1 MTNPKPRLILTLGDP
16 AGIGSELVA
25 KLLADADARDMAH
38 VLILGDE
45 DELRDG
51 MAIAGAEFPY
61 RRVNDPAA
69 LGQTPDIPLFLPK
82 GRAAPLG
89 GWARSEATADG
100 GQHCLDTLGYGLD
113 MVARGQADAL
123 VFAPLNKASLHAAG
137 MTQSDELH
145 WFADRLGHNGTVSE
159 INVMEGLWT
168 SRVTSHV
175 ALRDVADL
183 ITEEKIIEAARLIH
197 AALREAGH
205 ENPRIG
211 VCGLNPHNGD
221 NGNFGT
227 EEITIIGPAV
237 EKAKAMGLPVE
248 GPYPSDTIFLKAVAK
263 ELDAIVT
270 LYHDQGQIAIKLLGF
285 WQGVTVQGGLPV
297 PITTPAHGTAFDI
310 RGQGKAHVGPMRA
323 AWTIASTMG
332 CRARSFTPKQQ
343 VD

>member
-1 MTNPKPRLILTLGDP
+1 MTDPKPRLILTLGDP

-25 KLLADADARDMAH
+25 KLLSDPEARDMAH

-45 DELRDG
+45 DEVQDG
-51 MAIAGAEFPY
+51 MAIAGVEFPY
-61 RRVNDPAA
+61 RRVSDPAE
-69 LGQTPDIPLFLPK
+69 LGKAPDMPLFLPL
-82 GRAAPLG
+82 GRAAPQG
-89 GWARSEATADG
+89 GWARSQASAEG
-100 GQHCLDTLGYGLD
+100 GRHCLDTLGYGLD
-113 MVARGQADAL
+113 MVAGGQADAL

-183 ITEEKIIEAARLIH
+183 ITEDKIIEAARLIH
-197 AALREAGH
+197 AALREAGY

-237 EKAKAMGLPVE
+237 ERARAMGLPVE

-310 RGQGKAHVGPMRA
+310 RGQGKAHVGPTRA
-323 AWTIASTMG
+323 AWNIACTMG
-332 CRARSFTPKQQ
+332 RRARSFTPSQQ

>member
-1 MTNPKPRLILTLGDP
+1 MTADKPRLVLTLGDP

-25 KLLADADARDMAH
+25 RLLADPETRDRAD
-38 VLILGDE
+38 VLILGDP

-51 MAIAGAEFPY
+51 LSIAGTGFDYDEVRDA
-61 RRVNDPAA
+61 AA
-69 LGQTPDIPLFLPK
+69 LSDNPGKPLFL
-82 GRAAPLG
+82 RLG
-89 GWARSEATADG
+89 GTGNNWKRAEATAEG
-100 GQHCLDTLGYGLD
+100 GLHCLETLGHGLD
-113 MVARGQADAL
+113 MVARGDADAL
-123 VFAPLNKASLHAAG
+123 VFAPLNKSSLHAAG

-145 WFADRLGHNGTVSE
+145 WFADRLGHTGTVSE

-183 ITEEKIIEAARLIH
+183 ITEDKIIDSARLIH
-197 AALREAGH
+197 AALIEAGLDS
-205 ENPRIG
+205 PRIG

-227 EEITIIGPAV
+227 EEIDIIAPAV
-237 EKAKAMGLPVE
+237 ARAKALGLPVE
-248 GPYPSDTIFLKAVAK
+248 GPYPSDTIFLKAVAR
-263 ELDAIVT
+263 ELDAVVT

-310 RGQGKAHVGPMRA
+310 RGKGTANPGPMRA
-323 AWTIASTMG
+323 AFNIACTMG
-332 CRARSFTPKQQ
+332 LRRRAARNISKL
-343 VD
+343 D

>member
-1 MTNPKPRLILTLGDP
+1 MSSEKPRLILTLGDP

-25 KLLADADARDMAH
+25 RLLSDPGAREAAD
-38 VLILGDE
+38 VLIVGDE
-45 DELRDG
+45 AELQDG
-51 MAIAGAEFPY
+51 MSIAGTSFDY
-61 RRVNDPAA
+61 RRVSGAAA
-69 LGQTPDIPLFLPK
+69 LNDDPDLPLFLSIGK
-82 GRAAPLG
+82 DGRE
-89 GWARSEATADG
+89 WARAEATSAG
-100 GQHCLDTLGYGLD
+100 GQHCLETLGYGLD
-113 MVARGQADAL
+113 MVAKGAADAL

-145 WFADRLGHNGTVSE
+145 WFADRLGHNGSVSE

-175 ALRDVADL
+175 ALRNVADL
-183 ITEEKIIEAARLIH
+183 ITEDKIIEATRLIH
-197 AALREAGH
+197 DALIAGG
-205 ENPRIG
+205 NAQPRIG

-221 NGNFGT
+221 NGNFGA
-227 EEITIIGPAV
+227 EEIDIIIPAV
-237 EKAKAMGLPVE
+237 ERAKALGLPVE

-285 WQGVTVQGGLPV
+285 WHGVTVQGGLPV

-310 RGQGKAHVGPMRA
+310 RGAGKANPGPMRA
-323 AWTIASTMG
+323 AWNIACEMG
-332 CRARSFTPKQQ
+332 MRRRQTQNIIK

>member
-1 MTNPKPRLILTLGDP
+1 MTKVKPRIVLTLGDP

-25 KLLADADARDMAH
+25 RLLSDEAVRSEAE

-45 DELRDG
+45 AELRDG
-51 MAIAGAEFPY
+51 MAIAGTSFDYEVVSEA
-61 RRVNDPAA
+61 AA
-69 LGQTPDIPLFLPK
+69 LARHPERPLFLQI
-82 GRAAPLG
+82 GRGPSA
-89 GWARSEATADG
+89 GWRRAEATAEG
-100 GQHCLDTLGYGLD
+100 GAQCLATLGAGLD
-113 MVARGQADAL
+113 LVSARAADAL
-123 VFAPLNKASLHAAG
+123 VFAPLNKSSLHLAG

-145 WFADRLGHNGTVSE
+145 WFADRLGHNGTLSE

-183 ITEEKIIEAARLIH
+183 ITEAKIIEATRLIH
-197 AALREAGH
+197 AALIEGGLDS
-205 ENPRIG
+205 PRIG

-221 NGNFGT
+221 NGNFGR
-227 EEITIIGPAV
+227 EEIEIIGPAV
-237 EKAKAMGLPVE
+237 ERLKALGLPVE

-310 RGQGKAHVGPMRA
+310 RGAGRANVGPMRNA
-323 AWTIASTMG
+323 FAIACTMG
-332 CRARSFTPKQQ
+332 RRRAATALN
-343 VD
+343 